1 MKIMITKPTNT
12 FLAAEY
18 PTWIDLKVGT
28 VMEVRKEGQTGYL
41 VDHPII
47 EGDCVVSK
55 MNCIEVRDSVECCV
69 TI

>member
-18 PTWIDLKVGT
+18 PTWIHLKVGT

-55 MNCIEVRDSVECCV
+55 MNCIEVRDEVECCV

>member
-1 MKIMITKPTNT
+1 MITKPTNT
-12 FLAAEY
+12 FLAAEF

-55 MNCIEVRDSVECCV
+55 MNGI
-69 TI
+69 

>member
-18 PTWIDLKVGT
+18 PTWIDLNVGT
-28 VMEVRKEGQTGYL
+28 VMEVRKVGQAGYL

-47 EGDCVVSK
+47 EGDCGVPKS
-55 MNCIEVRDSVECCV
+55 NCIEVRDEVECCV
-69 TI
+69 TL